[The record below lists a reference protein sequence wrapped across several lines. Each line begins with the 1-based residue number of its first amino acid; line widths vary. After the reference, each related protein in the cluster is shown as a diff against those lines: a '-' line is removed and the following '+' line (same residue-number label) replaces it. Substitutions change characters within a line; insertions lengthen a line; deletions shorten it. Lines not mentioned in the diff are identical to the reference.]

1 MPDLMKDFL
10 DPSCFH
16 ALTTS
21 IGYGLMVLVGVSVTG
36 AALTFLTGG
45 TQPKKWPQSEH

>member
-1 MPDLMKDFL
+1 MKDFL
-10 DPSCFH
+10 DPSYFH

-21 IGYGLMVLVGVSVTG
+21 IGYGLGVLLVVSGAG

-45 TQPKKWPQSEH
+45 TQPKKWPKSEH